1 MIGTTACRFATRSLT
16 GCPVSLRFTKLALT
30 LQSLFDKQIR
40 TMNDQ
45 NKTSEKKVDEQNSTA
60 ESCSED
66 ATFGP
71 DSEPKLEN
79 DMPES
84 EPESEPEEEV
94 VDYQEKYLRLY
105 AEFDNFRKRTMRER
119 VDLIRT
125 ASQDVIVT
133 MLPLL
138 DDFTRAKDNGNDDIQ
153 AMKEGMA
160 LIHTKLESTLSSKG
174 LKLME
179 VKSGDDF
186 NVDFHEAITNIPA
199 PSPKLKG
206 KVVDVVENGYI
217 LGDKV
222 LRYAKVVIG
231 Q

>member
-1 MIGTTACRFATRSLT
+1 
-16 GCPVSLRFTKLALT
+16 
-30 LQSLFDKQIR
+30 
-40 TMNDQ
+40 MNDQ
-45 NKTSEKKVDEQNSTA
+45 NKTSEKKVDEQNMAA

-66 ATFGP
+66 GTFGP

-79 DMPES
+79 D
-84 EPESEPEEEV
+84 EPESEPEPIEEV

-153 AMKEGMA
+153 AIKEGMA

-206 KVVDVVENGYI
+206 KIVDVVENGYT

-231 Q
+231 E

>member
-1 MIGTTACRFATRSLT
+1 
-16 GCPVSLRFTKLALT
+16 
-30 LQSLFDKQIR
+30 
-40 TMNDQ
+40 
-45 NKTSEKKVDEQNSTA
+45 
-60 ESCSED
+60 
-66 ATFGP
+66 
-71 DSEPKLEN
+71 
-79 DMPES
+79 
-84 EPESEPEEEV
+84 
-94 VDYQEKYLRLY
+94 
-105 AEFDNFRKRTMRER
+105 
-119 VDLIRT
+119 
-125 ASQDVIVT
+125 

-138 DDFTRAKDNGNDDIQ
+138 DDFTRAKENGSDDIQ
-153 AMKEGMA
+153 VMKEGMA
-160 LIHTKLESTLSSKG
+160 LIHTKLESSLSSKG

>member
-1 MIGTTACRFATRSLT
+1 
-16 GCPVSLRFTKLALT
+16 
-30 LQSLFDKQIR
+30 
-40 TMNDQ
+40 MNDQ
-45 NKTSEKKVDEQNSTA
+45 NKTAEKKVDEQNTTA
-60 ESCSED
+60 ETGSED
-66 ATFGP
+66 CTCGP
-71 DSEPKLEN
+71 DCECGPDCQCKLEN
-79 DMPES
+79 NQEVTES
-84 EPESEPEEEV
+84 ELVEEV

-138 DDFTRAKDNGNDDIQ
+138 DDFTRAKANGSDDIQ
-153 AMKEGMA
+153 VMKEGME

>member
-1 MIGTTACRFATRSLT
+1 
-16 GCPVSLRFTKLALT
+16 
-30 LQSLFDKQIR
+30 
-40 TMNDQ
+40 MNDQ
-45 NKTSEKKVDEQNSTA
+45 NKTAEKKVEDQNTTTDD
-60 ESCSED
+60 CSENCNC
-66 ATFGP
+66 GP
-71 DSEPKLEN
+71 DCKCGPDCECGPDCDSENNKAETEANPV
-79 DMPES
+79 
-84 EPESEPEEEV
+84 EEV

-105 AEFDNFRKRTMRER
+105 AEFDNFRKRSMRER

-125 ASQDVIVT
+125 ASQDVIET

-138 DDFTRAKDNGNDDIQ
+138 DDFARAKENGNDDVKVI
-153 AMKEGMA
+153 MEGMA
-160 LIHTKLESTLSSKG
+160 LIHTKLESTLASKG

-199 PSPKLKG
+199 PTPKLKG
-206 KVVDVVENGYI
+206 KIVDVVENGYI

>member
-1 MIGTTACRFATRSLT
+1 M
-16 GCPVSLRFTKLALT
+16 ALT
-30 LQSLFDKQIR
+30 LQSLLSKQIR
-40 TMNDQ
+40 TMNDK
-45 NKTSEKKVDEQNSTA
+45 NKTSEKKVDEQNTTA
-60 ESCSED
+60 ETGSED
-66 ATFGP
+66 CTCGP
-71 DSEPKLEN
+71 DCECGPDCQCKLEN
-79 DMPES
+79 NQEVTES
-84 EPESEPEEEV
+84 ELVEEV

-138 DDFTRAKDNGNDDIQ
+138 DDFTRAKENGNDDIQ
-153 AMKEGMA
+153 AIKEGMA

>member
-1 MIGTTACRFATRSLT
+1 
-16 GCPVSLRFTKLALT
+16 
-30 LQSLFDKQIR
+30 
-40 TMNDQ
+40 MNDQ
-45 NKTSEKKVDEQNSTA
+45 NKTSEKKVDEQNTTP

-66 ATFGP
+66 YANGP
-71 DSEPKLEN
+71 ETQSKLDDDN
-79 DMPES
+79 A
-84 EPESEPEEEV
+84 EPEQISEPEEEV

-138 DDFTRAKDNGNDDIQ
+138 DDFARAKENGNDDIQ
-153 AMKEGMA
+153 AIKEGMA

-179 VKSGDDF
+179 VKAGDDF

-206 KVVDVVENGYI
+206 KVVDVVENGYT

>member
-1 MIGTTACRFATRSLT
+1 
-16 GCPVSLRFTKLALT
+16 
-30 LQSLFDKQIR
+30 
-40 TMNDQ
+40 MNDQ
-45 NKTSEKKVDEQNSTA
+45 NKTSEKKVDEQNTTP

-66 ATFGP
+66 YTSSP
-71 DSEPKLEN
+71 ETQSKLEADN
-79 DMPES
+79 A
-84 EPESEPEEEV
+84 EPEQIAEPEEEV

-138 DDFTRAKDNGNDDIQ
+138 DDFTRAKENGNDDIQ

-179 VKSGDDF
+179 VKAGDDF

>member
-1 MIGTTACRFATRSLT
+1 
-16 GCPVSLRFTKLALT
+16 
-30 LQSLFDKQIR
+30 
-40 TMNDQ
+40 MNDQ
-45 NKTSEKKVDEQNSTA
+45 NKTAEKKVDEKKPTA
-60 ESCSED
+60 ETGSED
-66 ATFGP
+66 CTFGP

-79 DMPES
+79 DKAEPDPDS
-84 EPESEPEEEV
+84 EQLEEV

-133 MLPLL
+133 LLPLL
-138 DDFTRAKDNGNDDIQ
+138 DDFTRAKENGSDDIQ
-153 AMKEGMA
+153 GMKEGME

-186 NVDFHEAITNIPA
+186 NVDFHEAITNIP
-199 PSPKLKG
+199 SPKLKG

>member
-1 MIGTTACRFATRSLT
+1 M
-16 GCPVSLRFTKLALT
+16 ALT
-30 LQSLFDKQIR
+30 LQSLFSKQIR

-45 NKTSEKKVDEQNSTA
+45 NKTSKKKVDEQNTTA

-66 ATFGP
+66 YTSGP
-71 DSEPKLEN
+71 ETQSKLEDDN
-79 DMPES
+79 A
-84 EPESEPEEEV
+84 EPEQISEPEEEV

-138 DDFTRAKDNGNDDIQ
+138 DDFARAKENGNDDIQ
-153 AMKEGMA
+153 AIKEGMA

>member
-1 MIGTTACRFATRSLT
+1 
-16 GCPVSLRFTKLALT
+16 
-30 LQSLFDKQIR
+30 
-40 TMNDQ
+40 MNDQ
-45 NKTSEKKVDEQNSTA
+45 NKTSEKKEDEQNTTV

-66 ATFGP
+66 YTSGP
-71 DSEPKLEN
+71 DSESKLES
-79 DMPES
+79 DKAAPETDS
-84 EPESEPEEEV
+84 EIDSEPEEEV

-125 ASQDVIVT
+125 ASQDIMVT

>member
-1 MIGTTACRFATRSLT
+1 
-16 GCPVSLRFTKLALT
+16 
-30 LQSLFDKQIR
+30 
-40 TMNDQ
+40 MNDK
-45 NKTSEKKVDEQNSTA
+45 NKTSEKKVDEQNTTA

-79 DMPES
+79 DKA
-84 EPESEPEEEV
+84 ESEPEEEV

-138 DDFTRAKDNGNDDIQ
+138 DDFTRAKANGSDDIQ
-153 AMKEGMA
+153 VMKEGME

>member
-1 MIGTTACRFATRSLT
+1 
-16 GCPVSLRFTKLALT
+16 
-30 LQSLFDKQIR
+30 
-40 TMNDQ
+40 MNDQ
-45 NKTSEKKVDEQNSTA
+45 NKTAEKKVEDPNTTTED
-60 ESCSED
+60 CSENCNC
-66 ATFGP
+66 GP
-71 DSEPKLEN
+71 DCNCVP
-79 DMPES
+79 DCES
-84 EPESEPEEEV
+84 GNTNAETDAKPVEEV

-105 AEFDNFRKRTMRER
+105 AEFDNFRKRSMRER

-125 ASQDVIVT
+125 ASQDVIET

-138 DDFTRAKDNGNDDIQ
+138 DDFARAKENGNDDVKVI
-153 AMKEGMA
+153 MEGMA
-160 LIHTKLESTLSSKG
+160 LIHTKLESTLASKG

-199 PSPKLKG
+199 PTPKLKG
-206 KVVDVVENGYI
+206 KIVDVVENGYI

>member
-1 MIGTTACRFATRSLT
+1 
-16 GCPVSLRFTKLALT
+16 
-30 LQSLFDKQIR
+30 
-40 TMNDQ
+40 
-45 NKTSEKKVDEQNSTA
+45 
-60 ESCSED
+60 
-66 ATFGP
+66 
-71 DSEPKLEN
+71 
-79 DMPES
+79 
-84 EPESEPEEEV
+84 
-94 VDYQEKYLRLY
+94 
-105 AEFDNFRKRTMRER
+105 

-125 ASQDVIVT
+125 ASQDVIET

-138 DDFTRAKDNGNDDIQ
+138 DDFARAKENGNDDVKVI
-153 AMKEGMA
+153 MEGMA
-160 LIHTKLESTLSSKG
+160 LIHTKLESTLASKG

-199 PSPKLKG
+199 PTPKLKG
-206 KVVDVVENGYI
+206 KIVDVVENGYI